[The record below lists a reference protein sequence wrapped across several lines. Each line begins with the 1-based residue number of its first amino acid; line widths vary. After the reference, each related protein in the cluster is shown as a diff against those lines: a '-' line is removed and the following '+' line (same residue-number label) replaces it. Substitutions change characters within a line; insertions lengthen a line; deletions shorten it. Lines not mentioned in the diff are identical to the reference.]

1 MTPTPE
7 AGVRA
12 ASAALYD
19 RTAARA
25 SRAVLAG
32 YSTSFGLGTRL
43 LGPRARRDIEA
54 VYALVRIA
62 DEVVDTRGGDD
73 AAALLDEL
81 EAQTARALGSGWSTN
96 LVVHAFA
103 RTARR
108 VGIGPAQVDP
118 FFASMRADL
127 TVRVHDRASY
137 ERYVYGSAEV
147 VGLMCLQVFLNADRR
162 PGEPV
167 RRPDDATVDGARAL
181 GAAFQKINFL
191 RDLGADAGE
200 LGRCYF
206 PGVPPTGP
214 TDAQLA
220 AILTEIGGD
229 LARARAALPR
239 LPRRARAAVAA
250 TLALYDRLLAELA
263 ATPPEQVLAS
273 RVRVSTPRKLAV
285 LVRTLAAQAAD
296 VVPGRR
302 GGDAPPLAAGAGA
315 GRTAAGAPAP
325 AATDD
330 GGAA

>member
-1 MTPTPE
+1 MTATRLP
-7 AGVRA
+7 VRA

-25 SRAVLAG
+25 ARTVLAG

-81 EAQTARALGSGWSTN
+81 EAQTARALASGYSTN

-108 VGIGPAQVDP
+108 VGIGAAEIDP

-127 TVRVHDRASY
+127 TVRVHDRESY
-137 ERYVYGSAEV
+137 LRYVYGSAEV
-147 VGLMCLQVFLNADRR
+147 VGLMCLQVFLNADRV

-167 RRPDDATVDGARAL
+167 RRPDAATVDGARAL

-191 RDLGADAGE
+191 RDLGADSGE

-206 PGVPPTGP
+206 PGVGP
-214 TDAQLA
+214 QGPSDAQLA
-220 AILTEIGGD
+220 AILDEIGAD

-239 LPRRARAAVAA
+239 LPRRARAAVAT
-250 TLALYDRLLAELA
+250 TLALYDRLLADLA
-263 ATPPEQVLAS
+263 ATPPAEVLAS

-285 LVRTLAAQAAD
+285 VARTLAGEAVRARGAVGGHGALGGSGTAGGRAHED
-296 VVPGRR
+296 GPGAVPGR
-302 GGDAPPLAAGAGA
+302 
-315 GRTAAGAPAP
+315 
-325 AATDD
+325 TDD